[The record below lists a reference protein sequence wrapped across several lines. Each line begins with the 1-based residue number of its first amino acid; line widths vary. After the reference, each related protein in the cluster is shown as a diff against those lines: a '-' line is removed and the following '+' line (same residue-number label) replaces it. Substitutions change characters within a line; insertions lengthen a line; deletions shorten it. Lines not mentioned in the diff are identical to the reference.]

1 MAAVTPQG
9 ADRREP
15 PGPRWSLTLVIAV
28 VAITVGY
35 LLGASGTPREAAPAS
50 STTTSL
56 GLIST
61 STTTTIG
68 VTTSGVAPSRL
79 ADLVPGFEGTLV
91 VQGGDF
97 YSPNLSVWPAHLSSP
112 SVGTVSRGSPFEF
125 DSSSHLPARLV
136 RGATEPDYSYS
147 VLLVGSH
154 PVRVLGSGGLLM
166 SMGVAALDVRS
177 FAWHSSEPRMLA
189 WIEGPADSS
198 TTEEVLALRV
208 GSVGDDGVFVP
219 SPPLATLPGPETP
232 YGPLSLLAWD
242 TWGFLISRF
251 DEAGAASLS
260 LLAPDGSTAW
270 TLPLPVRLVG
280 QVQVS
285 NTGEILVASFPD
297 RTAEELE
304 ITLTDLSGREPEVLY
319 WGVSEVGPVRLS
331 PDGRRVAYSS
341 RDLDRGVSEVIVRE
355 VDGAVLLSVAVSD
368 ARLWEVEWTPDGRF
382 VLFPDYGEPFG
393 GRHVL
398 VFIDTE
404 DGRSHIVPF
413 DDWPAF
419 ATVLMP

>member
-9 ADRREP
+9 ANRREP

-35 LLGASGTPREAAPAS
+35 LLGASGTSPEAAPAS
-50 STTTSL
+50 STTTSREP
-56 GLIST
+56 IPA

-68 VTTSGVAPSRL
+68 VTTSEVAPSRL

-112 SVGTVSRGSPFEF
+112 SVGTVSRGTPFEF

-136 RGATEPDYSYS
+136 QGATEPDYSYS

-166 SMGVAALDVRS
+166 SMGVAAVDVHS
-177 FAWHSSEPRMLA
+177 FAWHSTEPRRLA
-189 WIEGPADSS
+189 WIEGSADSS
-198 TTEEVLALRV
+198 TEEGRALRM
-208 GSVGDDGVFVP
+208 GSVGDDGVFVS
-219 SPPLATLPGPETP
+219 SPPLATLHSSETP
-232 YGPLSLLAWD
+232 YVGLSLVAWD

-251 DEAGAASLS
+251 DRAGGASLS
-260 LLAPDGSTAW
+260 LLTPDGTTAW
-270 TLPLPVRLVG
+270 TLTLPRPLVG
-280 QVQVS
+280 VQVS
-285 NTGEILVASFPD
+285 NTGEILVALFSGGS
-297 RTAEELE
+297 TNEELE
-304 ITLTDLSGREPEVLY
+304 IALADLSGREPEVLD
-319 WGVSEVGPVRLS
+319 WEVSGPVRLS
-331 PDGRRVAYSS
+331 PEGQRIAYLS
-341 RDLDRGVSEVIVRE
+341 RDSDRQEVIVRG
-355 VDGAVLLSVAVSD
+355 VDGAVLHSVAVSD
-368 ARLWEVEWTPDGRF
+368 ARLWEVEWSPDGRF

-413 DDWPAF
+413 DDWVSFP
-419 ATVLMP
+419 TVLLP